1 MIKQP
6 KRVNQNI
13 NDSFW
18 QMETERIRVLNEKF
32 FGGIELTAQENT
44 VLVWLCGLDYMTFDT
59 VVSVLEKVKEMWHE

>member
-18 QMETERIRVLNEKF
+18 QMETERISVLNEKF

-44 VLVWLCGLDYMTFDT
+44 VLVWLCGLDYRTFDAM
-59 VVSVLEKVKEMWHE
+59 VSVLEKVKEMWHE

>member
-44 VLVWLCGLDYMTFDT
+44 VLVWLCGLDYRTFDAM
-59 VVSVLEKVKEMWHE
+59 VSVLEKVKEMWHE

>member
-44 VLVWLCGLDYMTFDT
+44 VLVWLCGLDYRTFDAM
-59 VVSVLEKVKEMWHE
+59 VSVLEKVKEM

>member
-6 KRVNQNI
+6 KRENRSV

-44 VLVWLCGLDYMTFDT
+44 VLVWLCGLDYRTFDAM
-59 VVSVLEKVKEMWHE
+59 VSVLEKVKEMWHE